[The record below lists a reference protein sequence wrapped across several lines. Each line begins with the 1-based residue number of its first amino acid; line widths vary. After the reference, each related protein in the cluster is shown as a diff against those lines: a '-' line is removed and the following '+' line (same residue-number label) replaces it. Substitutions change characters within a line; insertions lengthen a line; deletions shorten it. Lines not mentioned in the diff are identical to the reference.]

1 MPNPTGSTYLQS
13 DSAYLWTDGDIYQ
26 IAQSDTVEGAGV
38 GASFGGDGVANQ
50 PHHVLL
56 NKIDWLHRHLQTDEN
71 NLSII
76 VAALAAFTSS
86 ATPTGWLKATST
98 DVGPIGGQI
107 QLILQWGLIDL
118 SPYANSSSQIVNISF
133 NFPIAFPHAT
143 WALHAFWRYIRASPA
158 TTGFTTPSVV
168 SPMLP
173 QGNSVYFD
181 LGPGKQFQNLIAGPN
196 NNNSGFSGI
205 GWLAW
210 GY

>member
-1 MPNPTGSTYLQS
+1 
-13 DSAYLWTDGDIYQ
+13 
-26 IAQSDTVEGAGV
+26 
-38 GASFGGDGVANQ
+38 
-50 PHHVLL
+50 LL

-143 WALHAFWRYIRASPA
+143 WALHAFWRYIGASPA
-158 TTGFTTPSVV
+158 RLGLPLRVWSPRCCRRGTPCT
-168 SPMLP
+168 
-173 QGNSVYFD
+173 
-181 LGPGKQFQNLIAGPN
+181 LI
-196 NNNSGFSGI
+196 
-205 GWLAW
+205 W
-210 GY
+210 GRASSFRI